1 MARCLHAPHR
11 LILANQG
18 FCGRCGGD
26 VSVYPA
32 LRWMPELLYNDA
44 HRLMEQGER
53 EAAAALLQRVLALRA
68 DFPEALWLVAVIE
81 AQKGPMSEARLSL
94 ERVRSL
100 GAKVEMAWLDPK
112 ALISNDSP
120 AVTVV
125 DEIRAAKIC
134 TEG

>member
-1 MARCLHAPHR
+1 
-11 LILANQG
+11 
-18 FCGRCGGD
+18 
-26 VSVYPA
+26 
-32 LRWMPELLYNDA
+32 MPELLYNDA